1 MATAQ
6 RTAGPITP
14 VLLSGGSGTRLWPV
28 SRALHPKQLQAFGG
42 DHTMLQETALRLA
55 GPGFAAPMVVCND
68 DHRFTIAAQLQ
79 SIGLTPQSIVL
90 EPQGRN
96 TAPAAAVAALIL
108 SEVSPDAL
116 MLLAASDHVID
127 DVEAFHAAV
136 NVAAVAAREGYLVSV
151 GVTPTRPETGYGY
164 IDRGA
169 ELSSA
174 QGVFAVNRFV
184 EKPDR
189 VTAERFLSSGGYL
202 WNASIFLFKARTYLE
217 ELTKHAP
224 DVLAQVQVA
233 LKHGRRDL
241 DFLRLDRDAFA
252 KCRSISID
260 YAVMERTSRAAV
272 VPADIGWSDVG
283 SWSLLW
289 ERGQKDASGNVT
301 TGDVIIEDGKGNLIR
316 SDSRLVAALGVEN
329 LVIVSTNDAV
339 LVAARE
345 RDQDVKHIVDQL
357 LKAGRNEA
365 SQPSRVYRP
374 WGSFETLLLADRI
387 QVKVIEVNPGAALS
401 LQYHHKRAE
410 HWVVVA
416 GEAWVTRGDD
426 AFALRENESTF
437 IPIGMPHRLENKT
450 NAPLRIIE
458 VQVGSYLGEDDIV
471 RLEDRYRRDAAGA
484 KPTPPG

>member
-1 MATAQ
+1 
-6 RTAGPITP
+6 
-14 VLLSGGSGTRLWPV
+14 
-28 SRALHPKQLQAFGG
+28 
-42 DHTMLQETALRLA
+42 
-55 GPGFAAPMVVCND
+55 
-68 DHRFTIAAQLQ
+68 
-79 SIGLTPQSIVL
+79 
-90 EPQGRN
+90 
-96 TAPAAAVAALIL
+96 
-108 SEVSPDAL
+108 
-116 MLLAASDHVID
+116 
-127 DVEAFHAAV
+127 
-136 NVAAVAAREGYLVSV
+136 
-151 GVTPTRPETGYGY
+151 
-164 IDRGA
+164 
-169 ELSSA
+169 
-174 QGVFAVNRFV
+174 
-184 EKPDR
+184 
-189 VTAERFLSSGGYL
+189 
-202 WNASIFLFKARTYLE
+202 
-217 ELTKHAP
+217 
-224 DVLAQVQVA
+224 
-233 LKHGRRDL
+233 
-241 DFLRLDRDAFA
+241 
-252 KCRSISID
+252 
-260 YAVMERTSRAAV
+260 MERTSRAAV